1 MTKPRTYLL
10 YLALLAVASLWSE
23 SSTQAETVLNPAEQ
37 ISSLVKQ
44 IQAQALSSERERNA
58 QLMAATVRTTNA
70 SLIDDQIINVIA
82 SLLQDSDDIVRF
94 NAARSLRYIGPR
106 AKRTVPQ
113 LEAALNKIRHEL
125 STKQFWTGTSSEDE
139 ICPALQRITGK
150 AVGPGCN
157 FSYRI
162 DDN

>member
-1 MTKPRTYLL
+1 MTKARTYFL
-10 YLALLAVASLWSE
+10 YLALLVPAFLGPE
-23 SSTQAETVLNPAEQ
+23 SSTQAEPALNPADQ

-44 IQAQALSSERERNA
+44 IQAQALSSEREKKA
-58 QLMAATVRTTNA
+58 QHLAATVRTTNA
-70 SLIDDQIINVIA
+70 FLDDQMIDLIA
-82 SLLQDSDDIVRF
+82 SLLQNNDDIVRF

-106 AKRTVPQ
+106 AKHTVPQ
-113 LEAALNKIRHEL
+113 LEAALNKIRREL

-150 AVGPGCN
+150 EVGPGCN

-162 DDN
+162 DDQ